1 VRVLVVTV
9 SDRAAGGEYED
20 LSGPAVE
27 EALRECL
34 EDVEIGSSIVPD
46 DAGRIMEELLA
57 GLEYDVVLTTGGTGI
72 SPGDVT
78 PEVTESF
85 CSRLVPGIAEALRS
99 ASMEQT
105 EMAVLSRAVAGIR
118 GSTLVV
124 NLPGSVR
131 GAEFCARELA
141 PVLPHA
147 LAMMRGQGH

>member
-1 VRVLVVTV
+1 MVTV

-20 LSGPAVE
+20 RSGPAV
-27 EALRECL
+27 AGVLRECL
-34 EDVEIGSSIVPD
+34 EEVEIASSIVPD
-46 DAGRIMEELLA
+46 DAGRILEELLA

-85 CSRLVPGIAEALRS
+85 CRRMVPGIAEALRA

-105 EMAVLSRAVAGIR
+105 PAAMLSRGVAGIR
-118 GSTLVV
+118 ANTLVV

-147 LAMMRGQGH
+147 LAMMRGEGH

>member
-1 VRVLVVTV
+1 MVTV

-20 LSGPAVE
+20 LSGPAV
-27 EALRECL
+27 ARVLRECL
-34 EDVEIGSSIVPD
+34 EEVDIASSVVPD
-46 DAGRIMEELLA
+46 DAGRILEELLA

-85 CSRLVPGIAEALRS
+85 CGRMVPGIAEALRA
-99 ASMEQT
+99 ASMDQT
-105 EMAVLSRAVAGIR
+105 PAAMLSRAVAGIR

-131 GAEFCARELA
+131 GAEFYARKLA

-147 LAMMRGQGH
+147 LAMMRGEGH